1 MDINHP
7 SCPPSYK
14 LSNYLRKTIILQC
27 TICIN
32 KRLKLNYV
40 LIIMK
45 HLIILL
51 NGVDDI
57 FKTSKTYNE
66 KIIILIIFQNSK
78 IETLTREKI
87 NHYYNN
93 NIESK

>member
-1 MDINHP
+1 
-7 SCPPSYK
+7 
-14 LSNYLRKTIILQC
+14 
-27 TICIN
+27 
-32 KRLKLNYV
+32 
-40 LIIMK
+40 
-45 HLIILL
+45 L

-93 NIESK
+93 NIESKWTHQR